1 MYAFVR
7 NRIQQLRFFNRP
19 GNHFARKGIGSLFLL
34 WGNTRPVANEI
45 GAITGIKV
53 FELQPATPYTQD
65 RGEIEEVAKRKVRDG
80 IQQKR
85 KA

>member
-1 MYAFVR
+1 MLLSVTGFS
-7 NRIQQLRFFNRP
+7 NC
-19 GNHFARKGIGSLFLL
+19 GSSTAQVTTSPEKALVVYFSCG
-34 WGNTRPVANEI
+34 GNTRPVANEI
-45 GAITGIKV
+45 GAITRIKV